1 MGRYVRLF
9 PGRRPSRPLP
19 CLPPLRSLKPIC
31 IAALL
36 SACVS
41 GTPSGPQSIGD
52 GTRIL
57 FIGNSLTY
65 VNDVPGIL
73 QALADSAGGEKLAVA
88 SRTLPNYA
96 LIDHWVEGVATR
108 EIAKGGW
115 AWVVMQQGWTPAGIY
130 RDTLR
135 LAARNFRPEIAKI
148 GAKGALYQTWPPS
161 DRPGDFAGSIESY
174 RVAAEDIGGVLFPV
188 ASAWLAAWERDPTI
202 QLYSDGLHA
211 SVAGSYLAALVMY
224 AQIFDR
230 TPVGLPATVRTH
242 GGATVRVAPA
252 LARILQD
259 AAASVTVGT
268 AAR

>member
-1 MGRYVRLF
+1 VARFLAARF
-9 PGRRPSRPLP
+9 ARRIWSIVAPT
-19 CLPPLRSLKPIC
+19 
-31 IAALL
+31 LL
-36 SACVS
+36 SACLS
-41 GTPSGPQSIGD
+41 GSPAGPQPIGD
-52 GTRIL
+52 GARIL

-96 LIDHWVEGVATR
+96 LIDHWVDGVAQR

-135 LAARNFRPEIAKI
+135 LAARNFAGEIAKI
-148 GAKGALYQTWPPS
+148 GAKGAMYQTWPPS
-161 DRPGDFAGSIESY
+161 NRPGDFAGSIESY

-188 ASAWLAAWERDPTI
+188 ASAWLATWERDPTV

-211 SVAGSYLAALVMY
+211 SMAGSYLAALVMY
-224 AQIFDR
+224 ARIFNR
-230 TPVGLPATVRTH
+230 TPVGLPAKLRTRD
-242 GGATVRVAPA
+242 GATVTVPPA
-252 LARILQD
+252 LARTLQE
-259 AAASVTVGT
+259 AAASVTVG
-268 AAR
+268 AATR

>member
-1 MGRYVRLF
+1 MGL
-9 PGRRPSRPLP
+9 S
-19 CLPPLRSLKPIC
+19 
-31 IAALL
+31 AAL

-41 GTPSGPQSIGD
+41 GSPAGPQALGE

-73 QALADSAGGEKLAVA
+73 QALADSAAGEKLAVA
-88 SRTLPNYA
+88 SRALPNYA
-96 LIDHWVEGVATR
+96 LIDHWVDGVAQR

-135 LAARNFRPEIAKI
+135 LAAQNFAAGIATI
-148 GAKGALYQTWPPS
+148 GAKGAMYQTWPPS
-161 DRPGDFAGSIESY
+161 NRPGDFAGSIESY
-174 RVAAEDIGGVLFPV
+174 RLAAQDIDGVLFPV
-188 ASAWLAAWERDPTI
+188 ASAWLATWERDATA

-224 AQIFDR
+224 ARIFER
-230 TPVGLPATVRTH
+230 TPVGLPATLRTRE
-242 GGATVRVAPA
+242 GAMVTISPA
-252 LARILQD
+252 LARTLQE
-259 AAASVTVGT
+259 AAASVTVG
-268 AAR
+268 AAPR